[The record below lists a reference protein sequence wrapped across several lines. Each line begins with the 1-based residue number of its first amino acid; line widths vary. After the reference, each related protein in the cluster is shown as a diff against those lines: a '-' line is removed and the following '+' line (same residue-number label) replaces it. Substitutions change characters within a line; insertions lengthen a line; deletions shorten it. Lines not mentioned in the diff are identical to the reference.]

1 MTGSEIRREFLSFF
15 ESKGHKVLPSA
26 SLIPDDPQ
34 LLFTVAGMVP
44 FKPIFWGKVEPVYT
58 RVATCQKC
66 LRTNDIENV
75 GRTPRHH
82 TFFEMLGNFSFGDY
96 FKKEAIIWA
105 WEFVTRVLKLPE
117 EKLWVTIY
125 KDDEESFRIWSEV
138 VGVTEKKIIRMGKDT
153 NFWGP
158 AGPTGPCGPCSEIH
172 YDTGIMDDCPSNEE
186 CTPANSDKRFLE
198 IWNLVFTEFYQDEE
212 GKLHPL
218 PKKNIDTGAG
228 LERISAVI
236 QGVSSNFETDLFA
249 PIMSKIQEISGVQY
263 KKDAQKDV
271 SIRVIAD
278 HSRAVSFLIAD
289 GVFPSNEE
297 RGYVLRRILRRA
309 VRHGVL
315 LGMQKPFLYRV
326 NEAVIESMK
335 DVYPELNERK
345 ELILEVTRAEEER
358 FFKTIAQGN
367 ELLKEIIA
375 KSSQVISGEDL
386 FRLYDTYGFPPDIV
400 VDVARDRGLKVDF
413 EGFEELMK
421 AQRERARGARGEIA
435 YTKKTSFE
443 DLAKAVQTKFLGY
456 EKFECEAQ
464 VIAMEPAV
472 AVEGQKVEIVFDQT
486 VFYAEKGGQVSDTGM
501 ICWDK
506 GKAKVEHV
514 YIPVEGLIS
523 HVVQVVEGSLKI
535 GTKCNLKI
543 DVEKRFDT
551 MRNHTATHLV
561 HAALRKV
568 LGTHVKQS
576 GSLVSPDRLRFD
588 FTHYQALKVEEIKQ
602 IEEMVN
608 EVIMKALP
616 VVVEEK
622 SFKEAVAEG
631 AIALFGEK
639 YGETVRV
646 VRVPGFSEELCGGT
660 HVSNTGNIGMFKII
674 SETAISAG
682 VRRVEAV
689 TGRHALEYLRAKE
702 NLSKSLMELLGCSE
716 QEILQRISQI
726 IEKQQDLSKQLEQVT
741 AKLLSTQVKSM
752 VGEQIFGVELFHE
765 TFQGVESNTLR
776 NLSDV
781 AISGKKNSIVVL
793 FSTDGEKVSC
803 IIRVSSDLT
812 NRIKAGELAKAVA
825 SVLGGG
831 GGGRADMAQAG
842 GKDPAKINEAVKAV
856 RELLSKLQG

>member
-1 MTGSEIRREFLSFF
+1 MTGNEIRKQFLTFF
-15 ESKGHKVLPSA
+15 EKKQHKVLPSA

-96 FKKEAIIWA
+96 FKKEAIVWA
-105 WEFVTRVLKLPE
+105 WEFVTEVLKLPE

-125 KDDEESFRIWSEV
+125 KDDDESFNIWRNV
-138 VGVTEKKIIRMGKDT
+138 VGVPERKIIRMGKET

-172 YDTGIMDDCPSNEE
+172 YDTGITDDCPHGEE

-198 IWNLVFTEFYQDEE
+198 IWNLVFTEFYQDEQ

-228 LERISAVI
+228 LERISAVV

-249 PIMSKIQEISGVQY
+249 RIILRIQEISNVRY
-263 KKDAQKDV
+263 KQDQQKDV

-315 LGMQKPFLYRV
+315 LGLQKPFLYLINDV
-326 NEAVIESMK
+326 VVETMK
-335 DVYPELNERK
+335 DVYPELWERRD
-345 ELILEVTRAEEER
+345 LILEVTKAEEER
-358 FFKTIAQGN
+358 FFKTIMQGN

-375 KSSQVISGEDL
+375 KSSKVISGEDL
-386 FRLYDTYGFPPDIV
+386 FRLYDTYGYPPDIV
-400 VDVARDRGLKVDF
+400 VDVAKDKGLEIDF
-413 EGFEELMK
+413 EGFEKLME
-421 AQRERARGARGEIA
+421 AQRERARGARGDVA
-435 YTKKTSFE
+435 YTKKSTFVN
-443 DLAKAVQTKFLGY
+443 LAKTVQTQFLGY
-456 EKFECEAQ
+456 ERFECEGQ
-464 VIAMEPAV
+464 VV
-472 AVEGQKVEIVFDQT
+472 AIDPPLATERQKAEVIFDQT
-486 VFYAEKGGQVSDTGM
+486 VFYAEKGGQVSDTGK
-501 ICWDK
+501 IYWD
-506 GKAKVEHV
+506 GGEARVEYV
-514 YIPVEGLIS
+514 YVPVESLIA
-523 HVVQVVEGSLKI
+523 HVVEVEKGLLKAGI
-535 GTKCNLKI
+535 KCNLKI
-543 DVEKRFDT
+543 DVEKRIDT
-551 MRNHTATHLV
+551 MRNHTATHLL

-568 LGTHVKQS
+568 LGPHVKQS
-576 GSLVSPDRLRFD
+576 GSLVAPERLRFD
-588 FTHYQALKVEEIKQ
+588 FSHYQALKDEEIKQ
-602 IEEMVN
+602 IENIVN
-608 EVIMKALP
+608 EIIMKALP
-616 VVVEEK
+616 VSIEKK

-646 VRVPGFSEELCGGT
+646 VKVSGFSEELCGGT
-660 HVSNTGNIGMFKII
+660 HVSNTGNIGLFKIV

-682 VRRVEAV
+682 VRRIEAV
-689 TGRHALEYLRAKE
+689 TGRVALEYLRNKE
-702 NLSKSLMELLGCSE
+702 TLVSNLTKMLGCSE
-716 QEILQRISQI
+716 QEVLQRVTQI
-726 IEKQQDLSKQLEQVT
+726 LDKQQDLSRQIEQMKS
-741 AKLLSTQVKSM
+741 KLLSAQIKSM
-752 VGEQIFGVELFHE
+752 TGERISGVELFHAVL
-765 TFQGVESNTLR
+765 QDVESNTLR

-781 AISGKKNSIVVL
+781 AISGKTNSIVAL
-793 FSTDGEKVSC
+793 FSIEKEKVNC
-803 IIRVSSDLT
+803 IIRVSPDLT
-812 NRIKAGELAKAVA
+812 NRIKAGELAKSIALI
-825 SVLGGG
+825 LGGG
-831 GGGRADMAQAG
+831 GGGRSDLAQAG
-842 GKDPAKINEAVKAV
+842 GKDPSKISEALRVLK
-856 RELLSKLQG
+856 EMLEK